1 MDNKQNLSTSSSRP
15 LKVKVSVT
23 LDEDIVREVRRLSDD
38 SYRSLSQYVNLVLC
52 RHLAAL
58 EREREPPHKR

>member
-15 LKVKVSVT
+15 PKVRVSVM
-23 LDEDIVREVRRLSDD
+23 LDEHVAREVRRLSHD
-38 SYRSLSQYVNLVLC
+38 SYRSLSQYVNLVLY

-58 EREREPPHKR
+58 EREKEPPHET

>member
-15 LKVKVSVT
+15 PKVRVSVT

-38 SYRSLSQYVNLVLC
+38 SYRSLSQYVNLVLR

-58 EREREPPHKR
+58 EREKEPPHER